1 MLNGYKILVL
11 IPARGGS
18 KGLPNKN
25 IMNLSGKPMIKWT
38 IDEAK
43 KLEWID
49 KIVVST
55 DSKKIIDECKEPFI
69 DIPFVRPS
77 SLSTDTASS
86 IDVVLHALNWLENKN
101 LYFDI
106 IILLEPTS
114 PLREAIDIETAL
126 QLMFKEN
133 AKSVV
138 GVSKVKSSHPEF
150 MYEKKENN
158 YIVPY
163 NKIKSSQSRR
173 QDVDMLYYLEGS
185 IYASFVN
192 DFKKN
197 KTFYHKNTIGYEVS
211 KIKSFEIDDIEDFV
225 IVEALLNHKFK

>member
-1 MLNGYKILVL
+1 MLNGHKILAL

-43 KLEWID
+43 KLKWID

-55 DSKKIIDECKEPFI
+55 DSEKIIDECKEPSI

-114 PLREAIDIETAL
+114 PLREAIDIESAL
-126 QLMFKEN
+126 QLMFREN

-138 GVSKVKSSHPEF
+138 GVSKVVSSHPEF

-158 YIVPY
+158 YIVHY

-173 QDVDMLYYLEGS
+173 QDVDILYYLEGS

-225 IVEALLNHKFK
+225 IVESLLNHKFK

>member
-1 MLNGYKILVL
+1 MLNGQKILAL

-43 KLEWID
+43 KLQWID

-55 DSKKIIDECKEPFI
+55 DSKKIIDECKEPSI

-77 SLSTDTASS
+77 DLSTDTASS
-86 IDVVLHALNWLENKN
+86 IDVVLHALNWFEKKN
-101 LYFDI
+101 IYFDI

-114 PLREAIDIETAL
+114 PLRQAIDIENAL
-126 QLMFKEN
+126 QLMFKAN

-138 GVSKVKSSHPEF
+138 GVAKVGSSHPDF

-158 YIVPY
+158 YIIPH
-163 NKIKSSQSRR
+163 NKIKSSHTRR

-185 IYASFVN
+185 IYASLVY

-197 KTFYHKNTIGYEVS
+197 KTFYHKNTVGYEVS

-225 IVEALLNHKFK
+225 IAEALLNHKFK

>member
-114 PLREAIDIETAL
+114 PLREAIDVETAL
-126 QLMFKEN
+126 QLMFREK

-185 IYASFVN
+185 IYASFVD

-211 KIKSFEIDDIEDFV
+211 KIKSFEIDDFEDFV